1 MKLVHPTLEGQL
13 ILSTEKPCVWVI
25 ESPRDFSAYIQEL
38 FRQSEGKEGQFVLS
52 EGAEEKDVSKCVEVI
67 FNPFAVN
74 INDRKVLNKLYS
86 ELSELAVGEEMYIR
100 TQEIKN
106 DLLAYFLELEHTST
120 YILEAD
126 AELDITAILKA
137 IGIRFSDYAGDFVG
151 NLNQYIRIM
160 AELLHKGVIVLVNI
174 GSYIS
179 EEKVGQIIQNAL
191 YNEIALLMVENVQRE
206 LKDNVYQYIIDKDG
220 CEIF

>member
-1 MKLVHPTLEGQL
+1 
-13 ILSTEKPCVWVI
+13 
-25 ESPRDFSAYIQEL
+25 
-38 FRQSEGKEGQFVLS
+38 
-52 EGAEEKDVSKCVEVI
+52 
-67 FNPFAVN
+67 
-74 INDRKVLNKLYS
+74 
-86 ELSELAVGEEMYIR
+86 
-100 TQEIKN
+100 
-106 DLLAYFLELEHTST
+106 
-120 YILEAD
+120 
-126 AELDITAILKA
+126 
-137 IGIRFSDYAGDFVG
+137 
-151 NLNQYIRIM
+151 M